1 MDLLD
6 RIEGLRFLGREF
18 LLWLWFQSELFE
30 TELRPSGDEPIALW
44 LEAQLTLSFEKEE
57 SRLRGAV
64 PASSPEAKQALRQ
77 GKLPKEARLR
87 VVRQMREFVF
97 VLKADALALSG
108 LKVPAELAKGD
119 EKHEIFYERMMLVEE
134 LEQSLAALY
143 ADFTTLRLSESWEQQ
158 LVPVMRAWAH
168 DEQVD
173 ADALGRTIR
182 GVVAARKRGTAASA
196 DRAASKPKG
205 RAKS

>member
-6 RIEGLRFLGREF
+6 RIEGLRFVGREF

-30 TELRPSGDEPIALW
+30 TELRPSGDEPVSLW

-87 VVRQMREFVF
+87 VIRQAREFTF
-97 VLKADALALSG
+97 VLKAEALALG
-108 LKVPAELAKGD
+108 TLKVPSELKKGD
-119 EKHEIFYERMMLVEE
+119 EKHEIFYERMMLLEE
-134 LEQSLAALY
+134 LEQSLEALY
-143 ADFTTLRLSESWEQQ
+143 ADFTTLRLSEAWERE
-158 LVPVMRAWAH
+158 LVPQMRAWAH
-168 DEQVD
+168 GESLD
-173 ADALGRTIR
+173 ADETARRVRALL
-182 GVVAARKRGTAASA
+182 S
-196 DRAASKPKG
+196 SKKKALLG
-205 RAKS
+205 EKSAKSSKARPS